1 MSLVELITR
10 ADARGLAGSGL
21 ACLDRCVPL
30 LDGDDEVLRP
40 LWAALAGDRVDAGG
54 QDGEDARGGD
64 GTDWARELTRV
75 RERLA
80 GPDADGEDEAVLLAR
95 RMLAAAPDTCSGARI
110 RAWADACSVASLRI
124 HRLLDPAAEAG
135 GGLGRENAAN
145 GRTENRTEGLSPLV
159 AAELRRQI
167 IVLEVL
173 AGHGPAGLRRAV
185 EVSTEGRRVLRA
197 VVSRRARGRGRPPGR
212 M

>member
-40 LWAALAGDRVDAGG
+40 LWAALAETDGDAGG
-54 QDGEDARGGD
+54 GDA
-64 GTDWARELTRV
+64 WAQELARV

-80 GPDADGEDEAVLLAR
+80 GPDAAGEDEAVLLVR

-110 RAWADACSVASLRI
+110 RVWADACSVASLRV
-124 HRLLDPAAEAG
+124 HRLLDPVADPG
-135 GGLGRENAAN
+135 GGLGRENSAGDRAQD
-145 GRTENRTEGLSPLV
+145 RTEGLSPLV
-159 AAELRRQI
+159 AAELRRQV

-197 VVSRRARGRGRPPGR
+197 VVSRRARGRG
-212 M
+212 